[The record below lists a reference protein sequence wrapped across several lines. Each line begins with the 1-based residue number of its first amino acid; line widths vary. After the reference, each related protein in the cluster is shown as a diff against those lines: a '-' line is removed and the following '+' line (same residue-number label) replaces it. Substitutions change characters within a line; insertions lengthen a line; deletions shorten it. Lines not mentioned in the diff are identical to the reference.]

1 MGVECFENA
10 LTREKVMWASDR
22 AMKGKAVGKDGI
34 YVEMMS
40 AGCLTDVWVKWFN
53 VCWKFGVVSSCGNIQ
68 LWFHSQRG

>member
-10 LTREKVMWASDR
+10 LTREKVMWASDI

-40 AGCLTDVWVKWFN
+40 AGFV
-53 VCWKFGVVSSCGNIQ
+53 
-68 LWFHSQRG
+68 